1 MREHLSDQEPGVLY
15 PLRSVDALPVGLQVI
30 GPLFGD
36 LAVLRACH
44 AYEEAAGV
52 SWPSAE
58 LTTRLGEICHL
69 GRGHARQ
76 QAVDEASRRHRRK
89 FQQLNTWALAAY
101 LPASDLKGERC
112 GE

>member
-1 MREHLSDQEPGVLY
+1 MREHSSDQEPGVLY
-15 PLRSVDALPVGLQVI
+15 PLRSVNALPVGLQVI

-58 LTTRLGEICHL
+58 LTTRLDEIATSAEITL
-69 GRGHARQ
+69 DSKRWTK
-76 QAVDEASRRHRRK
+76 RREGTGGN
-89 FQQLNTWALAAY
+89 FN
-101 LPASDLKGERC
+101 G
-112 GE
+112 